1 MIGKVLKITLIIVG
15 VLLLLLV
22 AIPVIFKD
30 RIVERVKHE
39 INEQVDARV
48 EFGRFGLS
56 LIRNFP
62 NASFWVNDLRVIGE
76 GEFSSDTLA
85 DIGRTLVTVD
95 LFGMISGSDYEIKS
109 IRLDRP
115 RLLFKLLADGSA
127 NWDIVAVEEDA
138 EIDVADQTSDFRLSL
153 RRVDIRGGHVAYLD
167 DKFVT
172 YIYANDINAVLR
184 GDLTASI
191 TNLTTRDATIGSFS
205 LRYDEW
211 PVLSRV
217 EARLTAEMEA
227 DLDRFVFTFRD
238 NLIHLNALP
247 LVFEGMVGWPADDL
261 EMDFRFA
268 ATRSD
273 FASFLSLV
281 PAVYATD
288 FEGLTTSGSMMLEG
302 HVKGAFT
309 DVVYPGFGLSLQI
322 DNGMFQYPG
331 LPASVSHVNV
341 SANITNPG
349 VDLDLTV
356 VDVPVFRMQLAGT
369 PIDAR
374 FHLKTPISDPEFDTW
389 VAGQL
394 DLSQVK
400 QFYPLD
406 EGFVLRGVVG
416 GDAEM
421 RGKLS
426 DVEQGNYEAFHAA
439 GNMIASDIHIGTP
452 YMEYAVE
459 VSSAVLRFDPQEVS
473 LEAFSMK
480 LGDSDIAATGSILN
494 IPGYLFSDQLLRG
507 WFTTRSS
514 YFDLN
519 ALMEEAP
526 ERSEAAPAGLEEETA
541 EESQL
546 GVIRIPSNIDFTL
559 ESTFDRVLFGSLQ
572 ITDVQGV
579 IHVADEQVN
588 MENLRMGMLGGTLGL
603 NGVYDSR
610 DQRPYVNLGLNV
622 SGFGIQDAFQTF
634 NTVQILAPIGEFA
647 RGTFSVD
654 LQLSS
659 LLDGGLQPVL
669 SSLRGKGKLSSS
681 AVLLQNT
688 PSMVSLA
695 NQLHMDQLKEWS
707 LKDLLLSFSFSDG
720 KVEVPP
726 IDLQFGD
733 IGASI
738 TGVTYFDKRIS
749 YVMNLEIPREMF
761 GGRANQVFD
770 DLVSR
775 ASGLGVQL
783 APGDKV
789 PLDVRLGGTFLRPEV
804 SFSMASVRSSLE
816 DQLRGE
822 ADRLLQEAEN
832 RLRDEAQQ
840 ARDRVE
846 DAVQEQVDDTRERID
861 AEAEARISRIL
872 EEANRQAATVRT
884 QAGNAAEKVREEA
897 AEQAARLEREAQ
909 GRGPIAQA
917 TARQAAQQL
926 VREAERRAV
935 QIESE
940 GERNAQRIIDEAQ
953 IQADRLRS
961 GQ

>member
-1 MIGKVLKITLIIVG
+1 MIGKVLKVILIIVG
-15 VLLLLLV
+15 VLLVLLV
-22 AIPVIFKD
+22 ALPFIFKD
-30 RIVERVKHE
+30 KIVERVKHE

-48 EFGRFGLS
+48 EFGSFGLS

-76 GEFSSDTLA
+76 ADFSGDTLA
-85 DIGRTLVTVD
+85 NIGRTLLTVD
-95 LFGMISGSDYEIKS
+95 LFGMIRGSDYEVKS

-115 RLLFKLLADGSA
+115 RMLFKLLADGSA
-127 NWDIVAVEEDA
+127 NWNVVAVDEDA
-138 EIDVADQTSDFRLSL
+138 EVDIADQTSDFHLSL
-153 RRVDIRGGHVAYLD
+153 RRVDIREGYVAYLD
-167 DKFVT
+167 DKNVT
-172 YIYANDINAVLR
+172 YIHANDINAVLR

-191 TNLTTRDATIGSFS
+191 TNLNTRDATIGSFS

-217 EARLTAEMEA
+217 AARLTAEMEA

-247 LVFEGMVGWPADDL
+247 LVFEGMVGWPEDDL

-268 ATRSD
+268 AARSD

-281 PAVYATD
+281 PAMYTKD
-288 FEGLTTSGSMMLEG
+288 FESLTTSGSMMLEG

-309 DVVYPGFGLSLQI
+309 DVVYPGFGLNLQI

-341 SANITNPG
+341 SANIANPG
-349 VDLDLTV
+349 IDLDLTV
-356 VDVPVFRMQLAGT
+356 VDVPVFKMQLAGA
-369 PIDAR
+369 PIEAR
-374 FHLKTPISDPEFDTW
+374 FHLKTPMSDPQFDTW

-406 EGFVLRGVVG
+406 EGFLLNGVVG
-416 GDAEM
+416 GDVEM
-421 RGKLS
+421 RGRLS
-426 DVEQGNYEAFHAA
+426 DFEQGNYDAFHAA
-439 GNMIASDIHIGTP
+439 GNMIASDIHIDTP
-452 YMEYAVE
+452 FLEHAVE
-459 VSSAVLRFDPQEVS
+459 VSSAKLRFDPKEVS
-473 LEAFSMK
+473 LEAFTMK
-480 LGDSDIAATGSILN
+480 LGDSDISATGSLLN
-494 IPGYLFSDQLLRG
+494 IPGYVFSDQLLRG
-507 WFTTRSS
+507 RFTTHSS

-526 ERSEAAPAGLEEETA
+526 EGVETAPAGQEVETA
-541 EESQL
+541 DGSQL
-546 GVIRIPSNIDFTL
+546 GVISIPSNIDFTL
-559 ESTFDRVLFGSLQ
+559 ESSFDKVLFGSLQ
-572 ITDVQGV
+572 ITDVHGV

-610 DQRPYVNLGLNV
+610 EQKPYVNLGLNM
-622 SGFGIQDAFQTF
+622 SGFDIQDAFQTF

-659 LLDGGLQPVL
+659 LLTEGLQPVL

-695 NQLHMDQLKEWS
+695 DQLHMDQLKEWS

-749 YVMNLEIPREMF
+749 YVMNLNIPREMF
-761 GGRANQVFD
+761 GGRANQVLD

-775 ASGLGVQL
+775 ASGVGVQL

-789 PLDVRLGGTFLRPEV
+789 SLDVLLAGTFLKPEV
-804 SFSMASVRSSLE
+804 SFSMASLRSSLE

-846 DAVQEQVDDTRERID
+846 DAVQEQVDDAQERID
-861 AEAEARISRIL
+861 AEVESRIRQIMD
-872 EEANRQAATVRT
+872 EANRQAATVRT
-884 QAGNAAEKVREEA
+884 QASNAAGKVREEA
-897 AEQAARLEREAQ
+897 AEQAARLEQEAQ
-909 GRGPIAQA
+909 SRGPIAQA

-953 IQADRLRS
+953 NQADRLRS